1 MCNLIA
7 RFWDVNA
14 GKITIDGTDVRDFKL
29 DSLMK
34 NISMVFQSVYL
45 FADMHKEYLLAYLN
59 PEKQYELKAFL
70 QTVLFFFENNPALKG
85 IVHSVKSRMKDP
97 EHLKDKIQR
106 KLKSGKIIDEN
117 NLFTVVNDL
126 IGVRIL
132 YLYQDQFQLIHNELL
147 KKVDETK
154 DWMFVEAPKAYTWD
168 PETREYFEK
177 LNIHTEVRDT
187 YYTSVHYVIRSCIY
201 SNIVVVGT
209 KQRVQYLVEE
219 LRETQIVMKE
229 ITEQILS
236 GDFSMSGESYKELK
250 EDYLAFVITMVD
262 ILNGAAYLFEKK
274 PDSDNRHWKEQ
285 QEIQQYCEAL
295 GKEIGGKE
303 KQGRKGM

>member
-1 MCNLIA
+1 MNTE
-7 RFWDVNA
+7 D
-14 GKITIDGTDVRDFKL
+14 KIV
-29 DSLMK
+29 
-34 NISMVFQSVYL
+34 
-45 FADMHKEYLLAYLN
+45 LAYLN

-126 IGVRIL
+126 IGVRVL

-187 YYTSVHYVIRSCIY
+187 YYISVHYVIKPNNEL
-201 SNIVVVGT
+201 SNIT
-209 KQRVQYLVEE
+209 C
-219 LRETQIVMKE
+219 E
-229 ITEQILS
+229 IQVRT
-236 GDFSMSGESYKELK
+236 
-250 EDYLAFVITMVD
+250 
-262 ILNGAAYLFEKK
+262 LFEEIWGEIDHTINY
-274 PDSDNRHWKEQ
+274 PHQTEIIACKEQ
-285 QEIQQYCEAL
+285 LRVLAKLVSTGTRLADSIFRTYNDVS
-295 GKEIGGKE
+295 E
-303 KQGRKGM
+303 K

>member
-1 MCNLIA
+1 MNTE
-7 RFWDVNA
+7 D
-14 GKITIDGTDVRDFKL
+14 KIV
-29 DSLMK
+29 
-34 NISMVFQSVYL
+34 
-45 FADMHKEYLLAYLN
+45 LAYLN

-126 IGVRIL
+126 IGVRVL
-132 YLYQDQFQLIHNELL
+132 YLYQDQFQLIYNELL

-187 YYTSVHYVIRSCIY
+187 YYTSVHYVIKPNNEL
-201 SNIVVVGT
+201 SNIT
-209 KQRVQYLVEE
+209 C
-219 LRETQIVMKE
+219 E
-229 ITEQILS
+229 IQVRT
-236 GDFSMSGESYKELK
+236 
-250 EDYLAFVITMVD
+250 
-262 ILNGAAYLFEKK
+262 LFEEIWGEIDHTINY
-274 PDSDNRHWKEQ
+274 PHQTEIIACKEQ
-285 QEIQQYCEAL
+285 LRVLAKLVSTGTRLADSIFRTYNDVS
-295 GKEIGGKE
+295 E
-303 KQGRKGM
+303 K

>member
-1 MCNLIA
+1 MNTE
-7 RFWDVNA
+7 D
-14 GKITIDGTDVRDFKL
+14 KIV
-29 DSLMK
+29 
-34 NISMVFQSVYL
+34 
-45 FADMHKEYLLAYLN
+45 LAYLN

-85 IVHSVKSRMKDP
+85 IVHSVKYRMKDP

-126 IGVRIL
+126 IGVRVL

-187 YYTSVHYVIRSCIY
+187 YYTSVHYVIKPNNEL
-201 SNIVVVGT
+201 SNIT
-209 KQRVQYLVEE
+209 C
-219 LRETQIVMKE
+219 E
-229 ITEQILS
+229 IQVRT
-236 GDFSMSGESYKELK
+236 
-250 EDYLAFVITMVD
+250 
-262 ILNGAAYLFEKK
+262 LFEEIWGEIDHTINY
-274 PDSDNRHWKEQ
+274 PHPTEIIACKEQ
-285 QEIQQYCEAL
+285 LRVLAKLVSTGTRLADSIFRTYNDVS
-295 GKEIGGKE
+295 E
-303 KQGRKGM
+303 K

>member
-1 MCNLIA
+1 MNTE
-7 RFWDVNA
+7 D
-14 GKITIDGTDVRDFKL
+14 KIV
-29 DSLMK
+29 
-34 NISMVFQSVYL
+34 
-45 FADMHKEYLLAYLN
+45 LAYLN

-126 IGVRIL
+126 IGVRVL

-187 YYTSVHYVIRSCIY
+187 YYTSVHYVIKP
-201 SNIVVVGT
+201 NN
-209 KQRVQYLVEE
+209 E
-219 LRETQIVMKE
+219 LRNITCE
-229 ITEQILS
+229 IQVRT
-236 GDFSMSGESYKELK
+236 
-250 EDYLAFVITMVD
+250 
-262 ILNGAAYLFEKK
+262 LFEEIWGEIDHTINY
-274 PDSDNRHWKEQ
+274 PHQTEIIACKEQ
-285 QEIQQYCEAL
+285 LRVLAKLVSTGTRLADSIFRTYNDVS
-295 GKEIGGKE
+295 E
-303 KQGRKGM
+303 K

>member
-1 MCNLIA
+1 MNTE
-7 RFWDVNA
+7 D
-14 GKITIDGTDVRDFKL
+14 KIV
-29 DSLMK
+29 
-34 NISMVFQSVYL
+34 
-45 FADMHKEYLLAYLN
+45 LAYLN

-126 IGVRIL
+126 IGVRVL

-187 YYTSVHYVIRSCIY
+187 YYTSVHYVIKPNNEL
-201 SNIVVVGT
+201 SNIT
-209 KQRVQYLVEE
+209 C
-219 LRETQIVMKE
+219 E
-229 ITEQILS
+229 IQVRT
-236 GDFSMSGESYKELK
+236 
-250 EDYLAFVITMVD
+250 
-262 ILNGAAYLFEKK
+262 LFEEIWGEIDHTINY
-274 PDSDNRHWKEQ
+274 PHQTEIIACKEQ
-285 QEIQQYCEAL
+285 LRVLAKLVSTGTRLVDSIFRTYNDVS
-295 GKEIGGKE
+295 E
-303 KQGRKGM
+303 K

>member
-1 MCNLIA
+1 MNTE
-7 RFWDVNA
+7 D
-14 GKITIDGTDVRDFKL
+14 KIV
-29 DSLMK
+29 
-34 NISMVFQSVYL
+34 
-45 FADMHKEYLLAYLN
+45 LAYLN

-106 KLKSGKIIDEN
+106 KLKSEKIIDEN

-126 IGVRIL
+126 IGVRVL

-187 YYTSVHYVIRSCIY
+187 YYTSVHYVIIIKPNNEL
-201 SNIVVVGT
+201 SNIT
-209 KQRVQYLVEE
+209 C
-219 LRETQIVMKE
+219 E
-229 ITEQILS
+229 IQVRT
-236 GDFSMSGESYKELK
+236 
-250 EDYLAFVITMVD
+250 
-262 ILNGAAYLFEKK
+262 LFEEIWGEIDHTINY
-274 PDSDNRHWKEQ
+274 PHPTEIIACKEQ
-285 QEIQQYCEAL
+285 LRVLAKLVSTGTRLADSIFRTYNDVS
-295 GKEIGGKE
+295 E
-303 KQGRKGM
+303 K

>member
-1 MCNLIA
+1 MNTE
-7 RFWDVNA
+7 D
-14 GKITIDGTDVRDFKL
+14 KIV
-29 DSLMK
+29 
-34 NISMVFQSVYL
+34 
-45 FADMHKEYLLAYLN
+45 LAYLN

-126 IGVRIL
+126 IGVRVL

-187 YYTSVHYVIRSCIY
+187 YYTSVHYVIKPNNEL
-201 SNIVVVGT
+201 SNIT
-209 KQRVQYLVEE
+209 C
-219 LRETQIVMKE
+219 E
-229 ITEQILS
+229 IQVRT
-236 GDFSMSGESYKELK
+236 
-250 EDYLAFVITMVD
+250 
-262 ILNGAAYLFEKK
+262 LFEEIWGEIDHTINY
-274 PDSDNRHWKEQ
+274 PHPTEIIACKEQ
-285 QEIQQYCEAL
+285 LRVLAKLVSTGTRLADSIFRTYNDVS
-295 GKEIGGKE
+295 E
-303 KQGRKGM
+303 K